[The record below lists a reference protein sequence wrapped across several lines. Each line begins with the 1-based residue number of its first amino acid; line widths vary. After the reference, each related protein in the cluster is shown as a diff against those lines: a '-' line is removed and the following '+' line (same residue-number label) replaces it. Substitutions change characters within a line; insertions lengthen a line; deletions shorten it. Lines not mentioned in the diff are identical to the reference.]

1 VISRKKE
8 LLEIEPDEPEMLHS
22 VLSKLPKPLN
32 LEKLIS
38 DTVDLFHRHPPQ
50 TLPDN
55 AWYSVSEYS
64 VLKTTHEPD
73 QLDKQTLKDGENLF
87 AKQVTQLHRAEFLMK
102 VYSRIQ
108 KYRRPAKTVGVA
120 LLVGIISLW
129 LGRGSNAATI
139 HSWWQY
145 LRSWI

>member
-38 DTVDLFHRHPPQ
+38 DTVDLFHYHPPQ
-50 TLPDN
+50 TLPNN
-55 AWYSVSEYS
+55 AWYNVSEYS

-87 AKQVTQLHRAEFLMK
+87 AKQVTQLRRAEFLMK
-102 VYSRIQ
+102 LYSRIQ

-139 HSWWQY
+139 YSWWQY
-145 LRSWI
+145 LRSWT